1 MSLPLI
7 VHVEDHLRYRRL
19 VGKFL
24 DAQGYS
30 VIEAE
35 DGLTGL
41 ECIRRLRPS
50 LVLMEIGLP
59 GLDGLS
65 VMQRVKTDATLCHI
79 PVIALTA
86 LRWSGERDRLLAA
99 GFDGYLAK
107 PVPLALLLKCLQ
119 VYLR

>member
-1 MSLPLI
+1 MIPPLI
-7 VHVEDHLRYRRL
+7 VHVEDNFRYRRL

-24 DAQGYS
+24 DAQGYN

-41 ECIRRLRPS
+41 DYIQTRRPS

-59 GLDGLS
+59 GLDGVS
-65 VMQRVKTDATLCHI
+65 VMQRVKTDEALCHI
-79 PVIALTA
+79 PMIALTA
-86 LRWSGERDRLLAA
+86 LRWPGERDRLLAS

-107 PVPLALLLKCLQ
+107 PVPLAMLLKYLQ
-119 VYLR
+119 AYLP